1 MQSDGYMNY
10 SADNML
16 EGKAACKAALQKELG
31 LPVNPKAPLLGFI
44 GRLVRK
50 RGRTWKGFE
59 GI

>member
-10 SADNML
+10 TADSML

-44 GRLVRK
+44 GRLVRM
-50 RGRTWKGFE
+50 RGWRVG
-59 GI
+59 G